1 MNQLTEVEKW
11 IKRNN
16 RKRPK
21 LVRSEGIN
29 HYIVY
34 FDKGKAR
41 VGIVQ
46 DGMYSRYG
54 IMCYGAMPNTDP
66 FYCWQA
72 QPGACD
78 ESDVKVM
85 VDYLNGVSELPDFD
99 FASIK
104 GVQP

>member
-1 MNQLTEVEKW
+1 MTQLTEVEKW

-16 RKRPK
+16 RKNPK

-41 VGIVQ
+41 VGVVHE
-46 DGMYSRYG
+46 GMYSRYG
-54 IMCYGAMPNTDP
+54 ISCYGAMYSTDQ
-66 FYCWQA
+66 FSLWQSG
-72 QPGACD
+72 PGSCN
-78 ESDVKVM
+78 EQDVKVM

-104 GVQP
+104 GVRP